1 MPERLKCF
9 QTSVENNVTLKGGLR
24 AGNFT
29 AVGHVENIDACARLC
44 CVREDC
50 DLALMVNRHC
60 FMVRCLKKEQCRST
74 PVVNQ
79 QFRTQIA
86 RVNRT
91 KVVAE
96 QQQTGK
102 SYTNSNIPAR
112 TIIVVFASLWFMIQL
127 SR

>member
-9 QTSVENNVTLKGGLR
+9 QTSVENNVTLKGGLH

-29 AVGHVENIDACARLC
+29 AVGHVENIDVCAKLC

-50 DLALMVNRHC
+50 DLALMVNHHC
-60 FMVRCLKKEQCRST
+60 FTVRCLNKERCRST

-102 SYTNSNIPAR
+102 
-112 TIIVVFASLWFMIQL
+112 
-127 SR
+127 